1 MARGRAMAC
10 LGMLAILVAGCG
22 AEAPKG
28 SKGPPVPQAGTV
40 KVGLTDMK
48 IDPATPTIEKPG
60 EVRFRVRNS
69 GQKTHAL
76 RIEGPTTEVETQD
89 LRPGQAETLS
99 ADLNRPGEYK
109 WFCPYHRAEGMT
121 GTISVRGA

>member
-1 MARGRAMAC
+1 M
-10 LGMLAILVAGCG
+10 
-22 AEAPKG
+22 
-28 SKGPPVPQAGTV
+28 PQAGTV

-48 IDPATPTIEKPG
+48 IDPARPTIEKPG
-60 EVRFRVRNS
+60 EVRFRVCNA

-89 LRPGQAETLS
+89 LRRGQSETLS

-109 WFCPYHRAEGMT
+109 WFCPYHRDEGMT

>member
-1 MARGRAMAC
+1 MTSVGVLA
-10 LGMLAILVAGCG
+10 AILFAGCG

-28 SKGPPVPQAGTV
+28 SKGPPALPQAGTV

-48 IDPATPTIEKPG
+48 IDPARPTIEKPG
-60 EVRFRVRNS
+60 EVRFRVRNA

-89 LRPGQAETLS
+89 LRRGQSETLS
-99 ADLNRPGEYK
+99 VDLNRPGEYK
-109 WFCPYHRAEGMT
+109 WFCPYHRDEGMT